1 MNFNRSFPVVFVLKL
16 QSPVVLYLLLQNYK
30 MEETIVYLKWYKT
43 FLFLFQA
50 ILTVAD
56 TTTDILTCLEYR
68 EKGEL
73 KWFAVS
79 LGVTVVTLIVLCVWS
94 VIVSTLRTLTTE
106 EDDADAEDSNPDV
119 IFRSP
124 VVNVL
129 LSCFCVGPPL
139 HSFQMFLICAFRFKE
154 LWKSERGLRVEK
166 GRLYYLYIHTLNLK
180 MVEGLLEAAP
190 QLIIQLYVMRMNYVE
205 DKPISLIQ
213 KISVPISF
221 LSLTWMITSME
232 LFREFANS
240 NTKLLHNL
248 VIFISN
254 VGIIAARTLA
264 VLFFTLAFPW
274 WLSLM
279 FCTHIFLVNACGYV
293 LWRSERKQDIVTF
306 IFAYSPLY
314 LLIYSSYHLNKLRGS
329 APFRGPLKLG
339 VSVAWHLLF
348 TAENIFMI
356 VASYRIVDERK
367 WFDTLVLS
375 VVLVG
380 NFGGILLKWVSWFY
394 CFEKES
400 GGHYQAQGRPVTI
413 KVANTMNRRL

>member
-1 MNFNRSFPVVFVLKL
+1 M
-16 QSPVVLYLLLQNYK
+16 
-30 MEETIVYLKWYKT
+30 YLKWHHT
-43 FLFLFQA
+43 FLFLFQV
-50 ILTVAD
+50 ILSVAD
-56 TTTDILTCLEYR
+56 TTTDILTCLKYLQ
-68 EKGEL
+68 KGEEI
-73 KWFAVS
+73 WFGVS
-79 LGVTVVTLIVLCVWS
+79 LGVTVLALIILCVWS
-94 VIVSTLRTLTTE
+94 AIASTLRTLTTE

-154 LWKSERGLRVEK
+154 LWKSDQGLRVEK

-190 QLIIQLYVMRMNYVE
+190 QLTIQLYVMKMNE
-205 DKPISLIQ
+205 SISLIQ

-221 LSLTWMITSME
+221 LSLTWTITSME

-248 VIFISN
+248 FIFISN

-264 VLFFTLAFPW
+264 VVAFTLAFKW

-279 FCTHIFLVNACGYV
+279 LCTHIFLVNVCGYV
-293 LWRSERKQDIVTF
+293 LWRSERKQDMVTF

-314 LLIYSSYHLNKLRGS
+314 LLIYSSYYLKKLRGS
-329 APFRGPLKLG
+329 APFRGPLQLG
-339 VSVAWHLLF
+339 VSVAWHFLF
-348 TAENIFMI
+348 TAENISMI
-356 VASYRIVDERK
+356 VASYLKPDEPK
-367 WFDTLVLS
+367 WFDTLILS

-380 NFGGILLKWVSWFY
+380 NVGGILLKWISWNC
-394 CFEKES
+394 CFDKEY
-400 GGHYQAQGRPVTI
+400 HIQDQGRPVTI
-413 KVANTMNRRL
+413 KVLDTMNRRL

>member
-1 MNFNRSFPVVFVLKL
+1 M
-16 QSPVVLYLLLQNYK
+16 
-30 MEETIVYLKWYKT
+30 YLKWHQT

-50 ILTVAD
+50 ILAVAD

-68 EKGEL
+68 ENHSN
-73 KWFAVS
+73 WFAVS
-79 LGVTVVTLIVLCVWS
+79 LGVTVFALMILCVWS
-94 VIVSTLRTLTTE
+94 AIASTLRTLTTK
-106 EDDADAEDSNPDV
+106 EDDADAEDSNPDA

-129 LSCFCVGPPL
+129 LSCFCVSPPL

-154 LWKSERGLRVEK
+154 LWKSDQGLRVEK

-190 QLIIQLYVMRMNYVE
+190 QLIIQLYVMKMNF
-205 DKPISLIQ
+205 DDKKPISLIQ

-248 VIFISN
+248 FIFISN

-264 VLFFTLAFPW
+264 VFFFTIAFPW

-279 FCTHIFLVNACGYV
+279 LCTHIFLVNVCGYV
-293 LWRSERKQDIVTF
+293 LWRSERKQDMVTF

-314 LLIYSSYHLNKLRGS
+314 LLIYSSYYLKKLRGS
-329 APFRGPLKLG
+329 APFRGPLQLG
-339 VSVAWHLLF
+339 VSVAWHFLF
-348 TAENIFMI
+348 TAENISMI
-356 VASYRIVDERK
+356 VASYLKLDKPK
-367 WFDTLVLS
+367 WFDTLILS
-375 VVLVG
+375 VALVG
-380 NFGGILLKWVSWFY
+380 NVGGILLKWISWNC
-394 CFEKES
+394 CFDKENR
-400 GGHYQAQGRPVTI
+400 GQYHIQDQGRPVTI
-413 KVANTMNRRL
+413 KVLDTMNRRL